1 MSAVLALL
9 LLALRPSSALAAEPA
24 LTFYSGDRAALTVGA
39 ADLRARKGAR
49 IVEIRDPFYG
59 KAKRYRAVPLK
70 DLLTAAYGP
79 SWLENGVGEFFFEAL
94 DGYRSHAKTAIL
106 AEDGGMLAFEDADA
120 PLWEEMPKER
130 SKPGPFYL
138 VWTGAAQTP
147 DKAYPWPWQLLSV
160 KPAILEDEY
169 PKAVP
174 RNVPSGSRAT
184 AGWTLFKSR
193 CISCHAMNGQ
203 GGSVG
208 PDLNEPR
215 GITRYHDKD
224 HLKAYI
230 HRASAFRHTKMPDF
244 DELEPRELD
253 DLMAYFDFLSVQSGT
268 K

>member
-1 MSAVLALL
+1 MFALL
-9 LLALRPSSALAAEPA
+9 LLALSSPARGAEPA
-24 LTFYSGDRAALTVGA
+24 LTFYSADRATMSVTATE
-39 ADLRARKGAR
+39 LRARKGAR
-49 IVEIRDPFYG
+49 IVELRDPFYG
-59 KAKRYRAVPLK
+59 RTKRYRAVPLK

-94 DGYRSHAKTAIL
+94 DGYRSHAKTSTLSA
-106 AEDGGMLAFEDADA
+106 DGGMIAFEDADA
-120 PLWEEMPKER
+120 PAWEEMPKEK

-138 VWTGAAQTP
+138 VWLGAEQTP
-147 DKAYPWPWQLLSV
+147 EKGYPWPWQILSV

-174 RNVPSGSRAT
+174 RNVSSGSRAP
-184 AGWTLFKSR
+184 AGWAIFKSR

-215 GITRYHDKD
+215 GITRYHDKG
-224 HLKAYI
+224 HLKEYI

-244 DELEPRELD
+244 DELEPRDLD